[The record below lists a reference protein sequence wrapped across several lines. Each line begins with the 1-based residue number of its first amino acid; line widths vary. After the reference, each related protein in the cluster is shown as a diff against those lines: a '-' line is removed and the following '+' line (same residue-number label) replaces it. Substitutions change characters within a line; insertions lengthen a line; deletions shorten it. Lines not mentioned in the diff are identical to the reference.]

1 MVTEAVV
8 VNHPRSKKK
17 RKSVVNTGGSRG
29 ETRNGRIVVAVAVAA
44 AAAAAAAQMNFG
56 FSTDTSCYHIYYS
69 CAFKSMILRL
79 VVGSVVCE
87 RDERKTRKFL
97 IERNFNNLFF
107 CYLYC
112 LLTIL
117 LFIFNN

>member
-1 MVTEAVV
+1 M
-8 VNHPRSKKK
+8 
-17 RKSVVNTGGSRG
+17 NTGGSRG
-29 ETRNGRIVVAVAVAA
+29 ETRNGRIVVAVAAA

-97 IERNFNNLFF
+97 IERNFNN
-107 CYLYC
+107 
-112 LLTIL
+112 
-117 LFIFNN
+117 